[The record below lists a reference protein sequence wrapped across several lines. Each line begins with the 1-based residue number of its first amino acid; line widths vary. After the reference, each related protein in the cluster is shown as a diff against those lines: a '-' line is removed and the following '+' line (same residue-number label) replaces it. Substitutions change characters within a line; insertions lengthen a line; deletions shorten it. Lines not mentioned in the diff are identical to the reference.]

1 MSMYLNGYQSFIRDI
16 NIWVLTLALPEEKLR
31 LISSLFKSYD
41 IQHYTHNDKI
51 EVNDPA
57 KL

>member
-1 MSMYLNGYQSFIRDI
+1 MYLNGYQSFIRDI